1 MSATTAFSSAHR
13 YYVKS
18 LYKRMLKDALDWT
31 IQRDIWRM
39 KAMQIRAEF
48 EANRC
53 VTVVVLRQRQRLTLC
68 ALAATSPSRVSYLRF
83 WRRRRLVSRP
93 GNTPTPLFVRNAYD
107 TLVYIAHALAAPKFP
122 GGTQWYVV
130 DNLYPPVY

>member
-53 VTVVVLRQRQRLTLC
+53 VAIDIFRRTKRLMSC
-68 ALAATSPSRVSYLRF
+68 ALSATLRSRASCLHF
-83 WRRRRLVSRP
+83 WRRRRLV
-93 GNTPTPLFVRNAYD
+93 
-107 TLVYIAHALAAPKFP
+107 
-122 GGTQWYVV
+122 
-130 DNLYPPVY
+130 

>member
-48 EANRC
+48 DANRH
-53 VTVVVLRQRQRLTLC
+53 VTEPRQLSALLAKAEARLK
-68 ALAATSPSRVSYLRF
+68 AGQHPDPVI
-83 WRRRRLVSRP
+83 P
-93 GNTPTPLFVRNAYD
+93 
-107 TLVYIAHALAAPKFP
+107 PKFP
-122 GGTQWYVV
+122 GGTQWER
-130 DNLYPPVY
+130 NAPPAHTKPPYDHEHDLH